1 LSTFIKTINDKYII
15 YKRHFMTLVI
25 NIIIIRLIIGKG
37 EVQRQ
42 ARTRKTPSCTDFDN
56 FA

>member
-1 LSTFIKTINDKYII
+1 MSTFIKTINDKYII